1 MESKQLLGCAAQL
14 LAHFLAQQ
22 IAHSPYGVGILA
34 PRLGMGKAKT
44 VNYSASE
51 KIALSSS
58 GNALAGI
65 LAPIES
71 LTFDVR

>member
-1 MESKQLLGCAAQL
+1 
-14 LAHFLAQQ
+14 
-22 IAHSPYGVGILA
+22 
-34 PRLGMGKAKT
+34 MGKAKT